1 MDRAQIQAEWDKF
14 IEYPSDDKRIVT
26 TTSALLFAEHIAK
39 LQATQAEPMFWV
51 RLRSDGGYEG
61 PIHNAVIEDVR
72 RMSGA
77 WHPLYLGS
85 EPVQA
90 GELPDGMALVVEKLQ
105 RFQECSE
112 DSGSGGCDIGRDW
125 FDALT
130 TIGLLRRVQRSP
142 GLWEMTSS
150 GSAVL
155 ARAALAASGRQ
166 E

>member
-1 MDRAQIQAEWDKF
+1 MDRAQIRAEWDKF
-14 IEYPSDDKRIVT
+14 IEYPSDDKSFVST
-26 TTSALLFAEHIAK
+26 VSAQLFAEHIAK

-90 GELPDGMALVVEKLQ
+90 GELPDEREAFEAWAQKRLQLNIERCAPPEQGFYTWQSTMDAWMAWQ
-105 RFQECSE
+105 
-112 DSGSGGCDIGRDW
+112 
-125 FDALT
+125 
-130 TIGLLRRVQRSP
+130 
-142 GLWEMTSS
+142 
-150 GSAVL
+150 
-155 ARAALAASGRQ
+155 ARAALSATQPAQAAQGEPVARWITHARL
-166 E
+166 